1 MPCFF
6 MRSKVKRT
14 LDSLGIKN
22 TDRLNDLLRQRYS
35 DEELHRMSE
44 EELIYLIRK
53 IWPDSIKKSNR
64 KRMTIKCRIFSS
76 RFSK

>member
-53 IWPDSIKKSNR
+53 IYKDHQKELTEEVL
-64 KRMTIKCRIFSS
+64 MMYA
-76 RFSK
+76 

>member
-14 LDSLGIKN
+14 LDSLNIKN
-22 TDRLNDLLRQRYS
+22 KERLNELMKQRYS
-35 DEELHRMSE
+35 DEELHNMSE

-53 IWPDSIKKSNR
+53 IYEENKKELTEEVL
-64 KRMTIKCRIFSS
+64 MMYA
-76 RFSK
+76 

>member
-1 MPCFF
+1 

-14 LDSLGIKN
+14 IESLNIKN
-22 TDRLNDLLRQRYS
+22 KERLNELMRQRYS

-53 IWPDSIKKSNR
+53 IYEENKKELTEEVL
-64 KRMTIKCRIFSS
+64 MMYA
-76 RFSK
+76 

>member
-14 LDSLGIKN
+14 LDSLNIKN
-22 TDRLNDLLRQRYS
+22 KERLNELMKQRYS
-35 DEELHRMSE
+35 DEELHKMSE

-53 IWPDSIKKSNR
+53 IYEENKEELTEEVL
-64 KRMTIKCRIFSS
+64 MMYA
-76 RFSK
+76 